1 MRQPLISQI
10 NLQSMKRLFIYS
22 LLLMLFVQC
31 GGSGREQNRQ
41 YEEALDKGNTYW
53 AQNKYKEAKT
63 YYAQALKL
71 RPNDVYVK
79 NRLTAIDSLL
89 AQQTTKKQAP
99 VKKLLPPKE
108 YAFEDSFVEGFA
120 RVKNGKKWGY
130 IDRNKQ
136 EIVELKYD
144 EASHFSGGLA
154 RIRLKDKFGFI
165 DTTGK
170 EVVKPKDYE
179 KAGKFGEEGLAFVM
193 KENKEGESKYGYVD
207 TTGKE
212 AIELKY
218 DWAGNFS
225 EARAKVSV
233 GNKFGFIDPKGKE
246 IIALEY
252 DGVRNFKNEVAA
264 VWKNRKWGFVD
275 DQGKE
280 VIPFKYDRVE
290 DFRTKKYK
298 DKYGNKKEDILALVV
313 LDGKTFFINKK
324 DKCVVDC
331 G

>member
-1 MRQPLISQI
+1 MKHAFFYCLLIA
-10 NLQSMKRLFIYS
+10 LFA
-22 LLLMLFVQC
+22 QC
-31 GGSGREQNRQ
+31 GGAGKEQTRQ

-53 AQNKYKEAKT
+53 AQNNYKEAKT
-63 YYAQALKL
+63 YYAEALKL
-71 RPNDVYVK
+71 RPNDNYIK
-79 NRLTAIDSLL
+79 SRLTAIDSLL
-89 AQQTTKKQAP
+89 ALQKTEKKTP

-108 YAFEDSFVEGFA
+108 YAFEDSFVGGFA

-130 IDRNKQ
+130 IDRDKQ
-136 EIVELKYD
+136 EIVEPKYD
-144 EASHFSGGLA
+144 EASHFSNGYA
-154 RIRLKDKFGFI
+154 RVRLKEKFGFI

-170 EVVKPKDYE
+170 EIVEPKDYE

-193 KENKEGESKYGYVD
+193 KKDDDKQDKYGYVD

-225 EARAKVSV
+225 EERAKVSV

-246 IIALEY
+246 VIALEY
-252 DGVRNFKNEVAA
+252 DGVRNFKNELAA

-275 DQGKE
+275 AQGKE
-280 VIPFKYDRVE
+280 VIPFRYDRVE
-290 DFRTKKYK
+290 DFRNKKYK
-298 DKYGNKKEDILALVV
+298 DKYGNKKEEILALVV
-313 LDGKTFFINKK
+313 LEGKTFFIDKK

-331 G
+331 DK